1 MLSLLSAQELADICG
16 GLWHPAP
23 PSGNARGI
31 KIDSRALDKG
41 NIFVALKGARSD
53 GHDFVSQLDATDIFA
68 AIESGA
74 PVVNMISAYGGIRW
88 DSGLSRQFQYEHTQ
102 SRIGATPREDPPR

>member
-68 AIESGA
+68 AIVEHAVANSEVA
-74 PVVNMISAYGGIRW
+74 QLVVPDALIA
-88 DSGLSRQFQYEHTQ
+88 LQTL
-102 SRIGATPREDPPR
+102 A